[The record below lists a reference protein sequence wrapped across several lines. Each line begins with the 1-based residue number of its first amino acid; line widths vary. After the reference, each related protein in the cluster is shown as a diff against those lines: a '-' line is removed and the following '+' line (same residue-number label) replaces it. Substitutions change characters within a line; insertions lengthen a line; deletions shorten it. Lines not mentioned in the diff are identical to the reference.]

1 MATLS
6 NNIARA
12 IRDFDNIGTAIED
25 MGVEVPKGTPT
36 SSYDQKIKEI
46 EQGITPTGTIN
57 ITENDNDIDVTQYAT
72 ANVNVPQ
79 GVFPSGNLEIT
90 ENNTYDVTE
99 YEEVTVAVPQPS
111 GKITLTENATDVD
124 ISEYATA
131 DIAVPQGVFPEGTYE
146 ISDNGT
152 YDVINYANVDIDVP
166 SDITVNEQYTVENDT
181 LTRADITLNGEIV
194 ATIPD
199 GVVTIGNHAFYQ
211 DHLITS
217 ISVPDSVANIENYAF
232 VGCENFTEIVIPSS
246 VAYVGETSFYDCIN
260 LSAITVSEDNL
271 TYDSRSN
278 CNAIIHTKLNMLVTG
293 CKTTVIPDT
302 ITSIG
307 VRAFA
312 GCTSLT
318 NINIP
323 NNVIEIR
330 ERAFQGCTSLTNITI
345 GDGVTRINN
354 YMFTD
359 CRSLISIAIGNSVT
373 SIGDGVFTGCTH
385 LESIII
391 PNSLASVQAGVFQPC
406 YSLTDIYYIGTQE
419 QWEAITGISD
429 AGIPQSTT
437 IHYNYTPE

>member
-12 IRDFDNIGTAIED
+12 IRDFDDIETAIED

-57 ITENDNDIDVTQYAT
+57 ITENGNDIDVTQYAT
-72 ANVNVPQ
+72 ADVN
-79 GVFPSGNLEIT
+79 
-90 ENNTYDVTE
+90 
-99 YEEVTVAVPQPS
+99 
-111 GKITLTENATDVD
+111 
-124 ISEYATA
+124 
-131 DIAVPQGVFPEGTYE
+131 VPQGVFPEGTLE
-146 ISDNGT
+146 ISENGT
-152 YDVINYANVDIDVP
+152 YNITNYANVDIDVP

-181 LTRADITLNGEIV
+181 LMRADITLSGEIV

-199 GVVTIGNHAFYQ
+199 GVVTIGSHAFYQ

-217 ISVPDSVANIENYAF
+217 ISVPDSVVNIENYAF
-232 VGCENFTEIVIPSS
+232 VECENFTEIVIPSS
-246 VAYVGETSFYDCIN
+246 VVYAGETSFYGCID
-260 LSAITVSEDNL
+260 LSVITVSEDNL

-293 CKTTVIPDT
+293 CKTTVIPDSVT
-302 ITSIG
+302 TIG

-312 GCTSLT
+312 GCTGLT

-330 ERAFQGCTSLTNITI
+330 ERAFQGCTNLTTITI
-345 GDGVTRINN
+345 GDGVTHINN
-354 YMFTD
+354 SMFTD
-359 CRSLISIAIGNSVT
+359 CRSLISIIMGNSVT
-373 SIGDGVFTGCTH
+373 SIGDWVFEGCTN

-391 PNSLASVQAGVFQPC
+391 PNSLASVQVGIFRPC
-406 YSLTDIYYIGTQE
+406 YSLTDIYYAGTQE
-419 QWEAITGISD
+419 QWESITGISD